1 MEQSENRGINPQV
14 ETYCNDCGF
23 VYGKQLAEC
32 PNCGCPNE
40 STTTPNTKSKNKS
53 ANTGSSAEFI
63 ANNVWTAIIAWLKPR
78 GFKIIS
84 NTSPKMESPKVD
96 NDGEEVLDTNISLWV
111 IIQAF
116 SLKLFWRLFLRLTPI
131 LIIQFLLSYVIINEV
146 MYWGELYVL
155 GAILLWLLGMIIFI
169 LSFLIVFK
177 IFIRTLIEY
186 WDHLYLRFKELNIRY
201 WRSMYKAMK
210 DVKE

>member
-1 MEQSENRGINPQV
+1 MEQSENRGINPQA

-40 STTTPNTKSKNKS
+40 NTTTPNTKSKNNS

-63 ANNVWTAIIAWLKPR
+63 ANNVWTAIIAWLNPR

-84 NTSPKMESPKVD
+84 NASPKMESPKVD